1 MKKNSQYFLIFL
13 LLPSI
18 AETIAANKFS
28 IPVPGSPFTLG
39 RITFIIVG
47 VSGIFNNRN
56 FYFNSDTLRGLLFI
70 TLGSMFGALLSNQVG
85 LSLSRSFG
93 TILLLFGSIG
103 IASLWQLH
111 FFRKFLDLFFI
122 LNLSYWAY
130 YVFDLTL
137 LNGTT
142 FVSYSQLFMAN
153 EAINHHVIG
162 VNASVS
168 SIYIAIRYFY
178 QNEQLK
184 LGGYII
190 VFIGI
195 ITCFLC
201 ESRSNLLLTVII
213 LFAILYFSKV
223 KFSRILLITIPL
235 FIVMYLLLVY
245 LAENNEALFQRFNVA
260 DEDYQER
267 TTGMRFAFVEEFID
281 AFTSNPLG
289 KGVYGTEISYGT
301 RQSTMLHNQYLTFI
315 LAGGIFAL
323 FGIFIWISEFIVIF
337 KYNVKKA
344 NFNQYNFAIVF
355 SMLTFLFTLVTIEFS
370 GLLFFMYASLL
381 INQSE
386 NYLFEKISYFKK
398 RLAKLNG

>member
-1 MKKNSQYFLIFL
+1 MKKNSQYFLLLL

-18 AETIAANKFS
+18 AETIAASKFS

-47 VSGIFNNRN
+47 ISGIFNNRN
-56 FYFNSDTLRGLLFI
+56 FFFNSNTLKGLLFI
-70 TLGSMFGALLSNQVG
+70 LLGSMFGALFSNQIG
-85 LSLSRSFG
+85 LSISRSLG

-130 YVFDLTL
+130 YVFNLTI

-142 FVSYSQLFMAN
+142 FVGYSQRFMDN
-153 EAINHHVIG
+153 EVINHHIIG

-184 LGGYII
+184 LGGYIT
-190 VFIGI
+190 VFIGVI
-195 ITCFLC
+195 SCFLC
-201 ESRSNLLLTVII
+201 ESRSNLFITVFI
-213 LFAILYFSKV
+213 LFLIMLISKV
-223 KFSRILLITIPL
+223 KLSKILLITIPL
-235 FIVMYLLLVY
+235 LIILYTLLIGI
-245 LAENNEALFQRFNVA
+245 AENNESLFQRFDVT
-260 DEDYQER
+260 DEDYQNR
-267 TTGMRFAFVEEFID
+267 TTGMRFEFIEVFFKSFID
-281 AFTSNPLG
+281 NPFG
-289 KGVYGTEISYGT
+289 RGVYGAEIKSSGFE
-301 RQSTMLHNQYLTFI
+301 STMIHNQYLTFI
-315 LAGGIFAL
+315 LSGGIIAFI
-323 FGIFIWISEFIVIF
+323 GIFMWISEFIAVF
-337 KYNVKKA
+337 KFTIKKG
-344 NFNQYNFAIVF
+344 NFNIFNFAIIF
-355 SMLTFLFTLVTIEFS
+355 SMLTFLLTLTTIEYS

-386 NYLFEKISYFKK
+386 NYLVEKVSYFK
-398 RLAKLNG
+398 RILARLNG